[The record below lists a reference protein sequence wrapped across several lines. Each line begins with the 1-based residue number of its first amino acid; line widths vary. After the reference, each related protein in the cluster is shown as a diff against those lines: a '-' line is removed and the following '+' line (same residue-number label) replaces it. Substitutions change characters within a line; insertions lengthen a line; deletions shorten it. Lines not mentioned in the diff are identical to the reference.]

1 MKAHFRPCI
10 DLHDGKVKQIVGGS
24 LNTAAGEKELQTN
37 FVSEKS
43 PAYYAG
49 LYKRDALYGGHVIKL
64 GPGNDEAALEA
75 LRAYP
80 GGLQLG
86 GGVNAD
92 NAGSFLEAG
101 AAKVIVTGFVFS
113 GGVFHEENLQRLIKA
128 VGKEH
133 IVLDLSCRKTPDGRY
148 MVVTDRWKNFTT
160 LELNG
165 ETLEK
170 LSGSCAE
177 FLVHAVDVEGK
188 CSGIDEQ
195 LLGILAENSP
205 LKCVYAGGIASFAD
219 IDLISNAGK
228 GMVDYT
234 IGSAL
239 DIFGGTLSYEK
250 VVANQH

>member
-1 MKAHFRPCI
+1 MSSAYSLP
-10 DLHDGKVKQIVGGS
+10 VIVPSGADILAPEPEGAV
-24 LNTAAGEKELQTN
+24 LGVAEFALERGLVAGES
-37 FVSEKS
+37 F
-43 PAYYAG
+43 
-49 LYKRDALYGGHVIKL
+49 
-64 GPGNDEAALEA
+64 
-75 LRAYP
+75 
-80 GGLQLG
+80 
-86 GGVNAD
+86 GV
-92 NAGSFLEAG
+92 
-101 AAKVIVTGFVFS
+101 
-113 GGVFHEENLQRLIKA
+113 A

-165 ETLEK
+165 ETLERF
-170 LSGSCAE
+170 SGSCAE

-205 LKCVYAGGIASFAD
+205 LKCVYAGGISSWAD
-219 IDLISNAGK
+219 IDLIGNAGR